1 MLWQNCQPEGIIHT
15 SLAHTMMRLKDIQG
29 IIALRIWHM
38 NKTEGATIA
47 IAGLTSK
54 TVTV

>member
-15 SLAHTMMRLKDIQG
+15 SLAHTMMRLKDIRG
-29 IIALRIWHM
+29 IALGIWHM

-54 TVTV
+54 TATV